1 MKPLLV
7 TATAFLALA
16 ASFATVGT
24 RSTATP
30 WRTAHFE
37 NVLGTSMEIKLIA
50 ASDAAEDRAEDLG
63 AHDAQ
68 GHKFVIGGPQPGSE
82 AL

>member
-1 MKPLLV
+1 
-7 TATAFLALA
+7 
-16 ASFATVGT
+16 
-24 RSTATP
+24 
-30 WRTAHFE
+30 
-37 NVLGTSMEIKLIA
+37 MEIKLIA